1 MIRSP
6 KKPIAALVGLSLAL
20 SSCIPYWWHP
30 YQTGYTQPAYSSPP
44 PPAPAYAYAYSD
56 HIVRPARD
64 REKRELARLLYELR
78 FISENLLP
86 QASYYANPDARIRFD
101 WHQLGGTCVSSSLE
115 SSRIWRKV
123 FLRLDRS
130 RRSQAITGGRDGSAT
145 GAGNTE

>member
-6 KKPIAALVGLSLAL
+6 KKLIAALVGLTIAL
-20 SSCIPYWWHP
+20 SSCIPYWWRP
-30 YQTGYTQPAYSSPP
+30 YQTGYTQPAYSPP
-44 PPAPAYAYAYSD
+44 PPPTYAYAYSD

-101 WHQLGGTCVSSSLE
+101 WHQLARDLRHIE
-115 SSRIWRKV
+115 SGIESYLAQGV
-123 FLRLDRS
+123 PAPRS
-130 RRSQAITGGRDGSAT
+130 ISPISGDYGR
-145 GAGNTE
+145 

>member
-1 MIRSP
+1 MTSLP
-6 KKPIAALVGLSLAL
+6 KKSIAALVGLTIAL

-44 PPAPAYAYAYSD
+44 PLPTPPYAYAYSD

-101 WHQLGGTCVSSSLE
+101 WHQLG
-115 SSRIWRKV
+115 RD
-123 FLRLDRS
+123 LRLIESGIESYLAQGVPAPRS
-130 RRSQAITGGRDGSAT
+130 ISPITGDYGR
-145 GAGNTE
+145 

>member
-6 KKPIAALVGLSLAL
+6 KKLIAALVGLTIAL
-20 SSCIPYWWHP
+20 SSCIPYWWRP

-44 PPAPAYAYAYSD
+44 PPPYAYAYSD
-56 HIVRPARD
+56 NIVRPARD

-101 WHQLGGTCVSSSLE
+101 WHQLARDLRHIE
-115 SSRIWRKV
+115 SGIESYLAKGV
-123 FLRLDRS
+123 PAPRS
-130 RRSQAITGGRDGSAT
+130 ISPISGDYGR
-145 GAGNTE
+145 

>member
-6 KKPIAALVGLSLAL
+6 KKPIAALVGLTIAL
-20 SSCIPYWWHP
+20 SSCMPYWWRP
-30 YQTGYTQPAYSSPP
+30 YQTSYTRPAFPP
-44 PPAPAYAYAYSD
+44 PSAQAYAYSD

-101 WHQLGGTCVSSSLE
+101 WHQLARDLRHIE
-115 SSRIWRKV
+115 SGIESYLAQGV
-123 FLRLDRS
+123 PAPRS
-130 RRSQAITGGRDGSAT
+130 ISPISGDYGR
-145 GAGNTE
+145 